1 MAEVSLRERRQR
13 LVERS
18 DLRGMAFCRAYARQ
32 ADEWLAAVA
41 DRAVDGNP
49 RSLALLAVG
58 GYGRGELCPYSD
70 LDVVLVHD
78 GHRNVSA
85 VADAIWY
92 PVWDQGV
99 HLDHSVRR
107 PAEVLAAAE
116 NDLRV
121 ALGLLDARLVWGEP
135 RVAGPLSS
143 EAVSL
148 WRSKLGAQWLPA
160 LSAQMAERHR
170 TQGELAFLLE
180 PDLKEAHGGLRDA
193 SVLRAMAVYA
203 PKLAGYVD
211 LESIEPAVSTLTEI
225 RVELHRRAGRALDR
239 LLLQEQD
246 QVASLLSYGDA
257 DELMASVSRVGRTI
271 AWAVDDAWRRRPSWQ
286 PVREPRF
293 ALRWS
298 RHTIEP
304 GPAEVEPGVL
314 IVGHEVA
321 LSDDAAIVDDSSLP
335 LRLAAVAAERDL
347 PIARSALRR
356 LADRMGPAPDPWPL
370 ETREALVRVLL
381 AGRPAIA
388 ALESLDQED
397 LISRLLPEWSA
408 VRSRPQRNAYHRFTV
423 DRHLLEAAVNAAALS
438 GRVDRPDLLVVGA
451 LLHDIGKGYPGD
463 HTKVGVELVGRIS
476 ARMGFARKD
485 VDVLV
490 AMVRHHLL
498 LPDAATRRDLDDP
511 VTVQKVAEAV
521 GDRLTLTLLGA
532 LAEADGL
539 ATGSS
544 AWGPWKAGLVTELVD
559 RTAAHLEGRP
569 LPKGSGWVTE
579 GHHRLMEEVRESGRP
594 AVVLD
599 PPQVTVA
606 AADRPGLLA
615 SVAGILAL
623 HGLDVRSADATSR
636 DGVAVEVFTVEVP
649 RGSWPD
655 STRLREDLDAVLA
668 DRLQLGARLAA
679 RAEAYA
685 GERRPWSARTI
696 TPHVVADNDASA
708 SSTVL
713 ELRAP
718 DELGLLHRVTQALF
732 DCALDV
738 VSARVS
744 TIGAEVVD
752 AFYVRTAAGE
762 KVTDPTYLK
771 SVEEAVR
778 AAAD

>member
-1 MAEVSLRERRQR
+1 
-13 LVERS
+13 
-18 DLRGMAFCRAYARQ
+18 
-32 ADEWLAAVA
+32 
-41 DRAVDGNP
+41 
-49 RSLALLAVG
+49 VG

-85 VADAIWY
+85 VADSIWY

-107 PAEVLAAAE
+107 PSEVLSAAQD
-116 NDLRV
+116 DLRV
-121 ALGLLDARLVWGEP
+121 ALGLLDARLVWGEE
-135 RVAGPLSS
+135 RVAGPLLS
-143 EAVSL
+143 EALSL
-148 WRSKLGAQWLPA
+148 WRSKLGEQWLPA

-211 LESIEPAVSTLTEI
+211 LDSIEPAVSLLIEI
-225 RVELHRRAGRALDR
+225 RVELHRRAGRALDK

-246 QVASLLSYGDA
+246 QVASLLSYESA
-257 DELMASVSRVGRTI
+257 DDLMAAVSRAGRGI
-271 AWAVDDAWRRRPSWQ
+271 AWAVDDAWRRQPSWQ
-286 PVREPRF
+286 PAREQRF
-293 ALRWS
+293 AR
-298 RHTIEP
+298 RKTRPVVVNEP
-304 GPAEVEPGVL
+304 VEVEPGVV

-321 LSDDAAIVDDSSLP
+321 LSDDAAIVEDSSLP

-347 PIARSALRR
+347 PIAKSALRR
-356 LADRMGPAPDPWPL
+356 LADRMPPAPEPWPP
-370 ETREALVRVLL
+370 ETREALVRVLR

-397 LISRLLPEWSA
+397 LFSRLLPEWSA

-423 DRHLLEAAVNAAALS
+423 DRHLLEAASNAAALAGS
-438 GRVDRPDLLVVGA
+438 VDRPDLLVIGA

-463 HTKVGVELVGRIS
+463 HTTVGVDLVTDIA
-476 ARMGFARKD
+476 ARMGFSRKD
-485 VDVLV
+485 ADALV

-511 VTVQKVAEAV
+511 VTVQRVAEAV
-521 GDRLTLTLLGA
+521 GDTLTLTLLGA

-539 ATGSS
+539 ATGTS
-544 AWGPWKAGLVTELVD
+544 AWGPWKAGLVADLVN
-559 RTAAHLEGRP
+559 RTAAYLDGRP
-569 LPKGSGWVTE
+569 VPKGSGWVNE
-579 GHHRLMEEVRESGRP
+579 GHHRLMDEVRESSRP

-599 PPQVTVA
+599 PPRVTVA
-606 AADRPGLLA
+606 ATDRPGLLA

-623 HGLDVRSADATSR
+623 HGLDVRSADATSA

-655 STRLREDLDAVLA
+655 SARLREDLDAVLA
-668 DRLQLGARLAA
+668 DRLKLDVRLAE
-679 RAEAYA
+679 RADAYA
-685 GERRPWSARTI
+685 GERRQSSARTT
-696 TPHVVADNDASA
+696 TPHVMTDNDASA

-718 DELGLLHRVTQALF
+718 DEVGLLHRVTQALF

-744 TIGAEVVD
+744 TIGHEVVD

-762 KVTDPTYLK
+762 KVTDPSRLR

>member
-1 MAEVSLRERRQR
+1 MADVSLRERRQR
-13 LVERS
+13 LVQRPE
-18 DLRGMAFCRAYARQ
+18 LRGMAFCRAYARE
-32 ADEWLAAVA
+32 ADDWLAALA
-41 DRAVDGNP
+41 ERAVGDNP

-78 GHRNVSA
+78 GLRNVGT

-99 HLDHSVRR
+99 HLDHSVRK

-121 ALGLLDARLVWGEP
+121 ALGLLDARLVWGEA
-135 RVAGPLSS
+135 RVADPLLA

-148 WRSKLGAQWLPA
+148 WRSKLGEKWLPA
-160 LSAQMAERHR
+160 LFAQMTERHR
-170 TQGELAFLLE
+170 AQGDLAFLLE

-193 SVLRAMAVYA
+193 NVLSAMAVYA
-203 PKLAGYVD
+203 PKLADYVD
-211 LESIEPAVSTLTEI
+211 LESIEPAVIGLTDI
-225 RVELHRRAGRALDR
+225 RVELHRRAERALDK

-246 QVASLLSYGDA
+246 QIAFLLAYESA
-257 DELMASVSRVGRTI
+257 DDLMASVSKMGRTI
-271 AWAVDDAWRRRPSWQ
+271 AWAVDDAWRRQRSWQ
-286 PVREPRF
+286 PAREQRF
-293 ALRWS
+293 ARRRS
-298 RHTIEP
+298 RQPVPTEP
-304 GPAEVEPGVL
+304 KEVEPGVE
-314 IVGHEVA
+314 IVGREVA
-321 LSDDAAIVDDSSLP
+321 LSSDASIVDDSSLA

-347 PIARSALRR
+347 PIAKSALHR
-356 LADRMGPAPDPWPL
+356 LADRMPPAPDPWPL

-388 ALESLDQED
+388 ALESLDQQN
-397 LISRLLPEWSA
+397 LISRLLPEWA
-408 VRSRPQRNAYHRFTV
+408 PVRSKPQRNAYHRFTV
-423 DRHLLEAAVNAAALS
+423 DRHLLEAAAHAAS
-438 GRVDRPDLLVVGA
+438 ISDRDERPDLLVAGA

-463 HTKVGVELVGRIS
+463 HTEVGVDLVARIG
-476 ARMGFARKD
+476 ARIGFTHRD
-485 VDVLV
+485 TDVLV
-490 AMVRHHLL
+490 SMVRHHLL

-511 VTVQKVAEAV
+511 VTIEKVAEAV
-521 GDRLTLTLLGA
+521 GDVGTLMLLGA

-544 AWGPWKAGLVTELVD
+544 AWGPWKAGLVSELVN
-559 RTAAHLEGRP
+559 RTAAHLEGKP
-569 LPKGSGWVTE
+569 LPRGSGWVTE

-606 AADRPGLLA
+606 ATDRPGLLA

-623 HGLDVRSADATSR
+623 HGLDVRSADATSA

-655 STRLREDLDAVLA
+655 SARLREDLDAVLA
-668 DRLQLGARLAA
+668 DRFELEDRLAA

-696 TPHVVADNDASA
+696 APHVVTDNDASA

-718 DELGLLHRVTQALF
+718 DEVGLLHRVTQALF

-744 TIGAEVVD
+744 TIGPEVVD
-752 AFYVRTAAGE
+752 AFYIRTAGGE
-762 KVTDPTYLK
+762 KVTDPAVLK
-771 SVEEAVR
+771 TVEEAVS
-778 AAAD
+778 AAAN

>member
-18 DLRGMAFCRAYARQ
+18 DLRGMAFCRAYARE

-49 RSLALLAVG
+49 RSLALVAVG

-70 LDVVLVHD
+70 LDVVLVHH
-78 GHRNVSA
+78 GHRNVRA

-107 PAEVLAAAE
+107 PSEVLSAAE

-121 ALGLLDARLVWGEP
+121 ALGLLDARLVWGEQ
-135 RVAGPLSS
+135 RVADPLVS
-143 EAVSL
+143 EALAL
-148 WRSKLGAQWLPA
+148 WHSKLGAQWLPA
-160 LSAQMAERHR
+160 LGAQMGERHR
-170 TQGELAFLLE
+170 TQGDLAFLLE

-193 SVLRAMAVYA
+193 HVLRAMAVYA
-203 PKLAGYVD
+203 PKLADYVD
-211 LESIEPAVSTLTEI
+211 LDSIEPAVCTLTEI

-246 QVASLLSYGDA
+246 QVASLLSFENA
-257 DELMASVSRVGRTI
+257 DDLMASVSRVGRTI
-271 AWAVDDAWRRRPSWQ
+271 AWAVDEAWRRQLSWL
-286 PVREPRF
+286 PVREQRF
-293 ALRWS
+293 ARRRPHHPVDTES
-298 RHTIEP
+298 V
-304 GPAEVEPGVL
+304 EVEPGVV
-314 IVGHEVA
+314 IVGPEVA
-321 LSDDAAIVDDSSLP
+321 LSSDAAIVDDSSLP

-356 LADRMGPAPDPWPL
+356 LADRMPPSPDPWPL
-370 ETREALVRVLL
+370 ETREALVRVLR
-381 AGRPAIA
+381 AGRPTIA

-397 LISRLLPEWSA
+397 LLSRLLPEWSA
-408 VRSRPQRNAYHRFTV
+408 VRCRPQRNAYHRFTV
-423 DRHLLEAAVNAAALS
+423 DRHLLEAAVNAAALADE
-438 GRVDRPDLLVVGA
+438 VDRPDLLVIGA
-451 LLHDIGKGYPGD
+451 LLHDIGKGYRGD
-463 HTKVGVELVGRIS
+463 HTQVGIELVGRIA
-476 ARMGFARKD
+476 ARMGFPRKD
-485 VDVLV
+485 IDVLV
-490 AMVRHHLL
+490 ALVRHHLL

-511 VTVQKVAEAV
+511 MTVQKVAEAV
-521 GDRLTLTLLGA
+521 GDPLTLSLLGA

-539 ATGSS
+539 ATGTS
-544 AWGPWKAGLVTELVD
+544 AWGPWKAGLVAELVN
-559 RTAAHLEGRP
+559 RTAAYLEGKP
-569 LPKGSGWVTE
+569 LPKGAGWVTE

-594 AVVLD
+594 AVALD
-599 PPQVTVA
+599 PPRVTVA

-623 HGLDVRSADATSR
+623 HGLDVRSADATSGE
-636 DGVAVEVFTVEVP
+636 GVAVEVFIVEVP

-655 STRLREDLDAVLA
+655 SARLREDLDAVLA
-668 DRLQLGARLAA
+668 DRLKLDARLAA
-679 RAEAYA
+679 RADAYA
-685 GERRPWSARTI
+685 GERRQSSARTI
-696 TPHVVADNDASA
+696 TPHVGTDNDASA

-718 DELGLLHRVTQALF
+718 DEVGLLHRVTQALF
-732 DCALDV
+732 DCGLDV

-744 TIGAEVVD
+744 TIGHEVVD

-762 KVTDPTYLK
+762 KVTDPTRLR

-778 AAAD
+778 AAAG